1 MNSEVFCVYVL
12 HVLSVFMHVCIYI
25 YVLLALFCEKL
36 QKQGPTQEQW
46 TTSAPSLLFLNT
58 VFH

>member
-36 QKQGPTQEQW
+36 QKQGPTQEQ
-46 TTSAPSLLFLNT
+46 
-58 VFH
+58 